1 MEQSICS
8 RCSQSRKLGQIYIQ
22 HLEYES
28 RQSQKTRTATSSAS
42 FARST
47 WQASILSC
55 SISAGGESKT
65 VTYLNRNKSWEN
77 CLCWLKTLVETNF
90 KDYFLQLFNFAGER
104 LQNLATFSVKTTLWH
119 LTLHWCLCLLK
130 WVESSVSSDIS
141 STPTRCQFIP
151 SQAAVYDM
159 LQCISHCCHTDE
171 ATLKHRA
178 PTWKKTPFLSF
189 HQHF

>member
-104 LQNLATFSVKTTLWH
+104 LQNPATFSVKTTLWH
-119 LTLHWCLCLLK
+119 LTLHWCLCLLELSPQ
-130 WVESSVSSDIS
+130 WALIS
-141 STPTRCQFIP
+141 ALHQPGANSFPVR
-151 SQAAVYDM
+151 
-159 LQCISHCCHTDE
+159 LQCMICSNV
-171 ATLKHRA
+171 
-178 PTWKKTPFLSF
+178 FLIAVIQMR
-189 HQHF
+189 QH